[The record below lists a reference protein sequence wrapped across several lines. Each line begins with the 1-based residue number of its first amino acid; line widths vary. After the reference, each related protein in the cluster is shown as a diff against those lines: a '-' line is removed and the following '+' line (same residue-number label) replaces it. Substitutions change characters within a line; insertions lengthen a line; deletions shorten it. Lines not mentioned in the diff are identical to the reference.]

1 MSSPSK
7 VSRAAF
13 FGFVL
18 LAIGVCCSA
27 VLLWAGEAGLV
38 GTKGSKAPKW
48 PGATFASLAWS
59 GSLAYVGAL
68 IVQLRARGSGS
79 LLSLTALGGF
89 LALATG
95 FTIIGIAWAGER
107 QNYWDAYHFSSLAW
121 HSVFGGLV
129 AFFAARSASLRGSE
143 WGSLLKGPSVVC
155 LLLLVLVW
163 LWTWCLPV
171 QELQADIARYFF
183 LRLHG

>member
-1 MSSPSK
+1 MSNPRK
-7 VSRAAF
+7 VSRAVF
-13 FGFVL
+13 VGFVL

-59 GSLAYVGAL
+59 GSLAYVGGL
-68 IVQLRARGSGS
+68 LVQLRARDSGG

-121 HSVFGGLV
+121 
-129 AFFAARSASLRGSE
+129 
-143 WGSLLKGPSVVC
+143 
-155 LLLLVLVW
+155 
-163 LWTWCLPV
+163 
-171 QELQADIARYFF
+171 
-183 LRLHG
+183 